1 MKQISEKD
9 LIKKLILSNKINETI
24 ERLRS
29 LFSRYLIVKDK
40 NDESKNIVDKFY
52 DELFMLSNR
61 LSGIIELRNLGITDD
76 ETSDNEKKNLQNP
89 LLNILENLPNDFYS
103 FLYEEEHEK
112 NIWEKAKNSDGLN
125 DYNAYLKKYPKGKFV
140 NEAQY
145 FKQKLEILKKIE
157 TKNIELIRYE
167 EIIISEQKEKKIWEE
182 TVRKNTIASYQI
194 YLDMYASDGKFL
206 SEAKIGKQ
214 KLEALEFKKQN
225 EIELAELEKRIQ
237 NEQAE
242 NQAWKIANH
251 KDKVSSYEEYLNKYP
266 SGNFS
271 EKAIRLIK
279 KIKEKKDFIRK
290 KETLRK
296 DDEQKELASWNLAN
310 SKDTFVSYD
319 IYLKKYPNGKYSKQA
334 SVYKK
339 RILILQK
346 RSKAEEELSI
356 LNEIIEKDE
365 KEKLMWEDAK
375 KTSSINLFREYVSS
389 YPDGRFITR
398 AKKMLL
404 DLEVK
409 KRKREE
415 EELIRSLELKAEQ
428 ENRKE
433 EEIYIS
439 DNKEETEKKKLTPL
453 SNFNFDEKNKKVE
466 EKDIVKES
474 EELDNYIKEIEKKNK
489 ENEKKSLH
497 TEKNIPKLEEKIK
510 ISEEENLENENIKYE
525 KKLEEVAKEAEKKA
539 RLRYEVQKK
548 KDKKVSRN
556 TKILFWAIT
565 VMITV
570 WFVTNYLLDF
580 IDKRGKMEHEKEIA
594 MEEEQEKIINKRHK
608 DSIENVLAMQREK
621 GIYNK
626 KSKEQA
632 RQDSINN
639 LKEQEKANEE
649 TKRIKQENMAL
660 LEDWNKLSDA
670 WKNILSKAGK
680 FGNKPSANDLR
691 KLSKVKILDINGNKD
706 IKNLNPIKIFPN
718 LSKLKMENTE
728 ISDLNPL
735 KNFGKLKELFC
746 SNSKVSKD
754 EVRSFRKANPKC
766 FVVFVQK

>member
-1 MKQISEKD
+1 MKPISEKD

-24 ERLRS
+24 ESLRS
-29 LFSRYLIVKDK
+29 LFSRYLIVKDN
-40 NDESKNIVDKFY
+40 NDESKKIVDKFY

-61 LSGIIELRNLGITDD
+61 LSGIIELKNLGITDD
-76 ETSDNEKKNLQNP
+76 ETSANAKKNIQNP
-89 LLNILENLPNDFYS
+89 LLNILENLPKDFYS
-103 FLYEEEHEK
+103 FLDREKQEK
-112 NIWEKAKNSDGLN
+112 NIWEEAKNSDVLG
-125 DYNAYLKKYPKGKFV
+125 DYNEYLKKYPRGKFV

-145 FKQKLEILKKIE
+145 FKQKLEILKKIKK
-157 TKNIELIRYE
+157 KNIELSRYE
-167 EIIISEQKEKKIWEE
+167 EIILSEQKEKRIWEK
-182 TVRKNTIASYQI
+182 TVKKNTILSYQT
-194 YLDMYASDGKFL
+194 YLDSYSSDGKFL

-266 SGNFS
+266 SGNFA
-271 EKAIRLIK
+271 EKASRLIK
-279 KIKEKKDFIRK
+279 KIEKKKDFIRK
-290 KETLRK
+290 KEALRK
-296 DDEQKELASWNLAN
+296 EEEQKELASWNLAN
-310 SKDTFVSYD
+310 SKDTFLSYD

-334 SVYKK
+334 YVYKK

-415 EELIRSLELKAEQ
+415 EELIRSIELKAEQ

-439 DNKEETEKKKLTPL
+439 EDEEKTEEKKLTPL
-453 SNFNFDEKNKKVE
+453 SNFNFDEKDEKIE
-466 EKDIVKES
+466 ENDIAKEG
-474 EELDNYIKEIEKKNK
+474 EELDNYIREIEKKNK
-489 ENEKKSLH
+489 EDEKKSVQ
-497 TEKNIPKLEEKIK
+497 TEKNIIKPEEKI
-510 ISEEENLENENIKYE
+510 ISEKESLENENIKYE

-539 RLRYEVQKK
+539 RLKYEVQKK
-548 KDKKVSRN
+548 KDKRVSRN
-556 TKILFWAIT
+556 TKVLFWAIT
-565 VMITV
+565 VMIIA
-570 WFVTNYLLDF
+570 WFAANYLLDF
-580 IDKRGKMEHEKEIA
+580 IDKRGKLEHEKEVA
-594 MEEEQEKIINKRHK
+594 LEVQQEKIKSKRNK

-621 GIYNK
+621 GISK
-626 KSKEQA
+626 KESKEQA
-632 RQDSINN
+632 RQDSIRN
-639 LKEQEKANEE
+639 LQEQEKANEE

-660 LEDWNKLSDA
+660 LEDWNKFSDA
-670 WKNILSKAGK
+670 WKSILSKAGK

-691 KLSKVKILDINGNKD
+691 KLSKVKILNINGNKD
-706 IKNLNPIKIFPN
+706 IKNLDPINMFPN

-728 ISDLNPL
+728 ISDLEPL
-735 KNFGKLKELFC
+735 KNLGKLKELFC

-754 EVRSFRKANPKC
+754 VVRSFRKTNPKC
-766 FVVFVQK
+766 FVVFVQQ